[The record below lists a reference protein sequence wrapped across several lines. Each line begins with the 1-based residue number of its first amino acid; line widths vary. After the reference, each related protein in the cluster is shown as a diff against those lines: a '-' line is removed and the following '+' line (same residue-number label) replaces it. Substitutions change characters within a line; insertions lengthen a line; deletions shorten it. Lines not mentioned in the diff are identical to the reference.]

1 MDAEQNYNSVKDVLT
16 PVILKL
22 LHKAEMKEYF
32 LIWGYY

>member
-22 LHKAEMKEYF
+22 LHKVEMKEYF